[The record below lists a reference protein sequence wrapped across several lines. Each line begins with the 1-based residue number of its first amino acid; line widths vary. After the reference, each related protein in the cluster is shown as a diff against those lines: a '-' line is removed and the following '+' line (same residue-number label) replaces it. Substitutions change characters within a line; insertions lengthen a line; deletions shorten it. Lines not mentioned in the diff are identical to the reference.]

1 MSYFNNYPYQYM
13 SLFPQQ
19 YPQYQV
25 PQQTQQGQQTQ
36 QTPQIQNGGFVPVPD
51 IDTARNWHVNL
62 GTSVTFIDENA
73 PYVYTKTR
81 GFSQLEPPVF
91 EKLRLV
97 KEEDIKPQK
106 TQGQPESNQA
116 VKPIP
121 DAIKAD
127 YEALRGLYEDLRKDV
142 DRLKA
147 EWEGKDDEQ

>member
-1 MSYFNNYPYQYM
+1 MAYFNNYPYQY
-13 SLFPQQ
+13 FPQYPQQ
-19 YPQYQV
+19 YPQY
-25 PQQTQQGQQTQ
+25 QTQQGQQTQ
-36 QTPQIQNGGFVPVPD
+36 QTSQIQNGGFVPVPD

-97 KEEDIKPQK
+97 KEEDIKPQE
-106 TQGQPESNQA
+106 TAEQAEVNQT
-116 VKPIP
+116 VNPIP
-121 DAIKAD
+121 DAVKAE

-147 EWEGKDDEQ
+147 EWEGKDNE